1 MHRQRKNWEKYEFG
15 HKVSLAVSA
24 TTNWVVAAL
33 GLKDNPFD
41 GHTLEATLQKAEQ
54 NINRTI
60 KEVYVDRGYKGHGC
74 DANIVTIDRERRR
87 TLTRTVWK
95 KLKHRSAIEPV
106 IGHLKSDCRLERN
119 YLTGEEGNA
128 INAILSA
135 AGYNFRKLLKELVKL
150 FVLIRIML
158 QGRMIAQLPSI

>member
-1 MHRQRKNWEKYEFG
+1 MH
-15 HKVSLAVSA
+15 VS
-24 TTNWVVAAL
+24 
-33 GLKDNPFD
+33 K
-41 GHTLEATLQKAEQ
+41 
-54 NINRTI
+54 
-60 KEVYVDRGYKGHGC
+60 
-74 DANIVTIDRERRR
+74 R
-87 TLTRTVWK
+87 TLIQSQRYAHARQMKRAAKQVK

-158 QGRMIAQLPSI
+158 QGRMIAHLPSI

>member
-1 MHRQRKNWEKYEFG
+1 RYAHARQMKR
-15 HKVSLAVSA
+15 
-24 TTNWVVAAL
+24 AA
-33 GLKDNPFD
+33 K
-41 GHTLEATLQKAEQ
+41 Q
-54 NINRTI
+54 
-60 KEVYVDRGYKGHGC
+60 V
-74 DANIVTIDRERRR
+74 
-87 TLTRTVWK
+87 K